1 MQQAPDTAK
10 NTKALVATLVWHGAL
25 LLFLI
30 FVGFKIPQAP
40 PPPQDLGIEVNLGNS
55 DQGSGTEQPLAPG
68 DPAPEV
74 KTHSAPVRAQ
84 APPSA
89 QPNIETNDNNND
101 EETAVNKPK
110 KAKPV
115 VKPVIR
121 ETAPKPSPKVVMNPA
136 PAPRRPAAVMRA
148 PGATG
153 PGGNNQD
160 AFNKSQNEGI
170 AGGHGDQGNPNGDP
184 NSKNYTGNG
193 GTGHSGAA
201 IVRGLVGRSFS
212 MPSFQRD
219 FKENAKIAVD
229 LKVDRNG
236 HVISVS
242 YQPRGSTASNGSQYA
257 DLALELA
264 RELKFNQG
272 NADEQTGTII
282 FSFRVTQ

>member
-10 NTKALVATLVWHGAL
+10 NTKALVATLIWHGAL

-40 PPPQDLGIEVNLGNS
+40 PPPQDLGMEVNLGNS
-55 DQGSGTEQPLAPG
+55 DQGSGNEQPLAPG
-68 DPAPEV
+68 EPAPEA
-74 KTHSAPVRAQ
+74 KAHSAPVRAQ
-84 APPSA
+84 APQSA

-101 EETAVNKPK
+101 EETAVAKPK
-110 KAKPV
+110 KAKPA

-121 ETAPKPSPKVVMNPA
+121 EAARRPSPKVVMNPT
-136 PAPRRPAAVMRA
+136 PAPPRPKAIFK
-148 PGATG
+148 GGTG
-153 PGGNNQD
+153 TGGNNQD

-170 AGGHGDQGNPNGDP
+170 AGGQGDQGKPNGDP
-184 NSKNYTGNG
+184 NSKSYTGNG
-193 GTGHSGAA
+193 GTGNSGA
-201 IVRGLVGRSFS
+201 IVRGGLAGRGFT

-219 FKENAKIAVD
+219 FKENAKVAID

-236 HVISVS
+236 HVISKS

-264 RELKFNQG
+264 GQLKFNPS
-272 NADEQTGTII
+272 NVDEQTGTII